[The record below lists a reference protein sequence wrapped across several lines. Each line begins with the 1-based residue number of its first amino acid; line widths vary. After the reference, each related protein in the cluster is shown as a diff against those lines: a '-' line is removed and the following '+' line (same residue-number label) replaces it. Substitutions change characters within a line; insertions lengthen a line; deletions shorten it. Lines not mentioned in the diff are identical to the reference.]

1 MLFLTIHLNIK
12 CYMQI
17 YTIHLNIKCYL
28 QMYAIL
34 FASLFVLHVFCPAL
48 LKPGFHQDIYAF

>member
-1 MLFLTIHLNIK
+1 M
-12 CYMQI
+12 

-34 FASLFVLHVFCPAL
+34 FASLFVLFCSAL

>member
-1 MLFLTIHLNIK
+1 M
-12 CYMQI
+12 

-34 FASLFVLHVFCPAL
+34 FASLFVWFCSAL
-48 LKPGFHQDIYAF
+48 LKPGFHQDIYAFWKSSLIHYVETGHKI